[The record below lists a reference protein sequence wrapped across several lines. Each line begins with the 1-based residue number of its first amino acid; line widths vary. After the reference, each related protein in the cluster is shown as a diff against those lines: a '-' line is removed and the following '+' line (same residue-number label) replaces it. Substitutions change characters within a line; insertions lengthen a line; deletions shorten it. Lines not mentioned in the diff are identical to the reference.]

1 LKKPADL
8 IYAVDEW
15 PPTLVALI
23 TAVQH
28 VGTISVNFIYPLVL
42 ARQAGIPAEEVAN
55 ILRMGMLGLAVAV
68 LLQATPRGPIGCHF
82 LAPAVFAS
90 PYLAPGFIA
99 LQAGGMPLFW
109 GMTIV
114 AGVTGVLLALVWSR
128 MRKLIPPEAAG
139 LVVVLVG
146 ATIGLAGL
154 RLLNARG
161 VAGAIETTDLSVT
174 SATLAIMIVLNIYGT
189 RMLRLFCILIG
200 IVGGYL
206 ISAATG
212 LLAVGELQA
221 VLHQPPLAVPSMA
234 GLAWAFDA
242 ALIVPFAVTA
252 LAVAMTTTALVT
264 TYQKITDADW
274 VRPEMS
280 SIRGGLLAD
289 GFATI
294 MAGLTGSFG
303 IAVGPANAGL
313 VAATGVASRPIA
325 YFVAALLVIIALQ
338 PTLAGILTLMPAPVM
353 AAGLLF
359 AAAFIMINGLQI
371 ITSRILDARRTIVI
385 GLGLMT
391 FLMIA
396 IYPASFAGA
405 PDWVKS
411 VTSSPLV
418 LATLV
423 ALTLNL
429 IFRLGIRRR
438 LELTFDPSSTNAQ
451 EVTNFIERNAG
462 IWGAR
467 RDVVNRVKFAVA
479 QAVEA
484 IQEFCDPKGPIRLQA
499 GYDEFDIDVS
509 LAYQGAAFTWPDR
522 PPSPQEIIDEE
533 GHRELAWFL
542 VRHQADRAET
552 MTDAGFAIIK
562 LHFRH

>member
-8 IYAVDEW
+8 IYAVDDW

-114 AGVTGVLLALVWSR
+114 AGVTGVLLALVWGR

-146 ATIGLAGL
+146 ATIGLAAL

-212 LLAVGELQA
+212 WPVWLGRSM
-221 VLHQPPLAVPSMA
+221 PP
-234 GLAWAFDA
+234 
-242 ALIVPFAVTA
+242 
-252 LAVAMTTTALVT
+252 
-264 TYQKITDADW
+264 
-274 VRPEMS
+274 
-280 SIRGGLLAD
+280 
-289 GFATI
+289 
-294 MAGLTGSFG
+294 
-303 IAVGPANAGL
+303 
-313 VAATGVASRPIA
+313 
-325 YFVAALLVIIALQ
+325 
-338 PTLAGILTLMPAPVM
+338 
-353 AAGLLF
+353 
-359 AAAFIMINGLQI
+359 
-371 ITSRILDARRTIVI
+371 
-385 GLGLMT
+385 
-391 FLMIA
+391 
-396 IYPASFAGA
+396 
-405 PDWVKS
+405 
-411 VTSSPLV
+411 
-418 LATLV
+418 
-423 ALTLNL
+423 
-429 IFRLGIRRR
+429 
-438 LELTFDPSSTNAQ
+438 
-451 EVTNFIERNAG
+451 
-462 IWGAR
+462 
-467 RDVVNRVKFAVA
+467 
-479 QAVEA
+479 
-484 IQEFCDPKGPIRLQA
+484 
-499 GYDEFDIDVS
+499 
-509 LAYQGAAFTWPDR
+509 
-522 PPSPQEIIDEE
+522 
-533 GHRELAWFL
+533 
-542 VRHQADRAET
+542 
-552 MTDAGFAIIK
+552 
-562 LHFRH
+562 